1 MNTQRLLTA
10 TLVILLVAAASTALA
25 GGLEDEPGYVD
36 LEWIEIP
43 DSAEEVQDI
52 DLTSMLKDI
61 ARDVRADGND
71 ELADL
76 VAMIRGLRVKW
87 FSVGDGG
94 EVEPAVDK
102 VLKQLKKDGWQRIVY
117 VKDGNELVS
126 VHVMNNDD
134 GTIVGVTLVYY
145 EPGDSA
151 GFVNLIGDIDIAKL
165 ISMAGEIDIDDLDE
179 YIEAYEG
186 DEKFRHA
193 E

>member
-1 MNTQRLLTA
+1 MNIQRLLTV

-25 GGLEDEPGYVD
+25 RGLEDEPGYVD

-43 DSAEEVQDI
+43 DDAEEVQDI

-61 ARDVRADGND
+61 AKDVRADGND
-71 ELADL
+71 ELANL
-76 VAMIRGLRVKW
+76 VGMIRGLRVKW

-94 EVEPAVDK
+94 EVKPVVDK

-117 VKDGNELVS
+117 DKDGEELVS
-126 VHVMNNDD
+126 VHAMNNDD
-134 GTIVGVTLVYY
+134 GNIVGVTLVYY

-165 ISMAGEIDIDDLDE
+165 ISMAGEIDIDDLDQ

-186 DEKFRHA
+186 DEKLRHA